1 MSLSH
6 SHRPLR
12 ELVVDEIRD
21 QILSGV
27 YQPGDRLLE
36 DAIADKLGVSRN
48 PVREAI
54 RALEATGLIEVK
66 ARRGAYVSRFDPEQ
80 AYQLLELRSV
90 IEAFAADRAS
100 RNRTPEQ
107 VAEMRE
113 CLRQGKEATAQQ
125 DVVKAAE
132 CHRRFHLLIEEASGN
147 TYLESVVTPL
157 RNQTELV
164 FSMLSD
170 RRGVM
175 SWDQHEQIL
184 DSIERGDTEA
194 ARASTFRHMESVMAD
209 LKSSSPAT
217 TR

>member
-6 SHRPLR
+6 NHRPLR
-12 ELVVDEIRD
+12 ELVVDEIRNL
-21 QILSGV
+21 ILTGV

-36 DAIADKLGVSRN
+36 DAIADKMGVSRN

-90 IEAFAADRAS
+90 IEAFAAERAS
-100 RNRTPEQ
+100 LNRTPDHI
-107 VAEMRE
+107 AAMRE
-113 CLRQGKEATAQQ
+113 CLKQGKAATAQQ
-125 DVVKAAE
+125 DVVTAAE

-147 TYLESVVTPL
+147 SYLESVVTPL

-184 DSIERGDTEA
+184 DSIESQDTEA
-194 ARASTFRHMESVMAD
+194 ARASTFRHMQSVMAD
-209 LKSSSPAT
+209 LKSSST
-217 TR
+217 T

>member
-6 SHRPLR
+6 NHRPLR
-12 ELVVDEIRD
+12 ELVVDEIRNL
-21 QILSGV
+21 ILTGV

-36 DAIADKLGVSRN
+36 DAIADKMGVSRN

-90 IEAFAADRAS
+90 IEAFAAGRAS
-100 RNRTPEQ
+100 LNRTPDQ
-107 VAEMRE
+107 IAEMRE
-113 CLRQGKEATAQQ
+113 CLKQGKAATAQQ
-125 DVVKAAE
+125 DVVTAAE

-147 TYLESVVTPL
+147 SYLESVVTPL

-184 DSIERGDTEA
+184 DSIESQDTEA
-194 ARASTFRHMESVMAD
+194 ARASTFRHMQSVMAD
-209 LKSSSPAT
+209 LKSSST
-217 TR
+217 T